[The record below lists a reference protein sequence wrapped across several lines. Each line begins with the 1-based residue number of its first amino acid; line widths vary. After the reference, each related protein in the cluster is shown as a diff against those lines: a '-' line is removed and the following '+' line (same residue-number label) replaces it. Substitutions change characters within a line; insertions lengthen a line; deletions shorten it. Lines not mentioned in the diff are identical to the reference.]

1 MMVNYHLTITGR
13 VQGVGFRGSTMMV
26 ARRLNVE
33 GFVKN
38 QVDGSVYVEV
48 QGSQSAVKSFIDKM
62 CASPTPYAR
71 VDHVD
76 IKQHDLSHYDGFD
89 IRF

>member
-1 MMVNYHLTITGR
+1 MVNYHLTITGR

-26 ARRLNVE
+26 ARQLGVV
-33 GFVKN
+33 GFVRN

-48 QGSQSAVKSFIDKM
+48 QGKAEAVKSFINKM
-62 CASPTPYAR
+62 CDSPTPYGR

-76 IKQHDLSHYDGFD
+76 VSEHELSHYPDFNV
-89 IRF
+89 RF